1 MERAERIEA
10 SRGFTLIELLVSI
23 AVAVIIAGVVY
34 FSLSTALE
42 SWRYTKDQL
51 ALQKVLNE
59 VVEEIT
65 SGTVTSFGLKDS
77 LEVLQAGRARM
88 EFVSP
93 WTDDT
98 HTVTDPN
105 FIYTLNSK
113 IKPGTGVPIAE
124 ARLLETDEYGSI
136 PVAVIK
142 EGESARSMV
151 RLMQIAPRGRE
162 LHFTYHPDAK
172 ANVDT
177 IKYIWWDSEDKEVFS
192 EYKGEVSSIS
202 KNPFGIKISR
212 MELRYYDKANNLI
225 TESEWMDKDDLN
237 LITGIEFFIEA
248 ELGQYKKNGLSFVSL
263 RNAPMQSGCLPLSEQ
278 MRIQIPDSYDIHTLL
293 LKNISGVSNE
303 DVLQLSATPESGKDW
318 RIKIVFGR
326 VGSAEPKIERYVIEY
341 PPGHV
346 VFTEYPGTGI
356 GAGLNLLM
364 LGSNGRYDYD
374 YDGEDVEDIVML
386 EGDVLLKVERM
397 DAEGAGLFVR
407 P

>member
-1 MERAERIEA
+1 MARSARVDA
-10 SRGFTLIELLVSI
+10 YTLIELLVSI

-59 VVEEIT
+59 VAEEIT
-65 SGTVTSFGLKDS
+65 DGTIISFGLKDS
-77 LEVLQAGRARM
+77 LEILQAGRPRM
-88 EFVSP
+88 EFVPP

-124 ARLLETDEYGSI
+124 VRLLETDEYGSI

-142 EGESARSMV
+142 EGESVRSMV
-151 RLMQIAPRGRE
+151 RLMESAPRGRE
-162 LHFTYHPDAK
+162 LRFTYHPDAK
-172 ANVDT
+172 ANPDVV
-177 IKYIWWDSEDKEVFS
+177 KYIWWDSEDKEVFS
-192 EYKGEVSSIS
+192 EYKGRVSSIS
-202 KNPFGIKISR
+202 KNPFGIKITG

-225 TESEWMDKDDLN
+225 TESEWVDESNLN

-263 RNAPMQSGCLPLSEQ
+263 RNAPMQSGYLPLSQ
-278 MRIQIPDSYDIHTLL
+278 GLRIPIPDSYDIHTLL

-303 DVLQLSATPESGKDW
+303 DVLQLKAVPESGKDW
-318 RIKIVFGR
+318 RIKIVFSK
-326 VGSAEPKIERYVIEY
+326 VGSAEPEIGRYVVEY

-346 VFTEYPGTGI
+346 VFTEYPRTGVD
-356 GAGLNLLM
+356 AGLNLLM

-374 YDGEDVEDIVML
+374 YDGEDVEDIVVL
-386 EGDVLLKVERM
+386 EGDVLLEVERM
-397 DAEGAGLFVR
+397 DAEGAGFFVR